1 MLHCTVVNSVGE
13 SLAMNP
19 SFMLSCC
26 TSLVVLALLP
36 FSLACEGDNGGANC
50 DEPAP
55 LIPRDVS
62 CGPVQCLNGG
72 TCGSMATDMG
82 ESSQGM
88 SGSAMGGD
96 MVCNCTTG
104 YTGSNCSGINI
115 IAMNHTLHTSVN

>member
-50 DEPAP
+50 DESAP

-62 CGPVQCLNGG
+62 CDLVQCLNGG
-72 TCGSMATDMG
+72 TCESMATE
-82 ESSQGM
+82 ESSLGE
-88 SGSAMGGD
+88 SGSAMGESLVMD
-96 MVCNCTTG
+96 MVCVCAPG

-115 IAMNHTLHTSVN
+115 